1 MMTTENLTAWQA
13 FATIFATLAT
23 PLIVAILGYS
33 IQGQIA
39 SGGLQKE
46 YIQIALAILKED
58 STKPS
63 NKALR
68 PWAVEL
74 LNENASVKLS
84 SEQKRTLIADRLIID
99 AVASG
104 GIGQIIGSGNGGNA
118 HGNP

>member
-1 MMTTENLTAWQA
+1 MINTENLTAWQA

-23 PLIVAILGYS
+23 PLIVACLGYV
-33 IQGQIA
+33 IQDRIA

-46 YIQIALAILKED
+46 YVQIALAILKED

-63 NKALR
+63 NQALR

-84 SEQKRTLIADRLIID
+84 PEQKRTLIADRLVID

-104 GIGQIIGSGNGGNA
+104 GVGQSIGSANGGDA